1 MDEDSPEFENYQQ
14 EQHERLWGEYADA
27 RDYLTNQ
34 DCEDFDWEDEEDYD
48 D

>member
-1 MDEDSPEFENYQQ
+1 MNEESQEFERYQKYQ
-14 EQHERLWGEYADA
+14 YERLWAEHNDV
-27 RDYLTNQ
+27 RDYLTDE